1 MIDLIKLCLLKV
13 AVGKGCKAAIFLSIS
28 CNSKGYLFTQFGNR
42 HVLQHSWKWSKLPL
56 LCHILCCL
64 KIQFRNKAKHLQGS
78 CSRQDLGS
86 GEVLHINECLP
97 CTNVRAVGVSITQ
110 SLHDTADFCNG
121 LSVSC
126 HLCCQIKYV
135 CKQASHFSFVQII
148 HKEMNSALCGNI
160 SLLIFQPPLPPPFF
174 FKQLVG

>member
-1 MIDLIKLCLLKV
+1 MAGKNPLTFSFLFCFWFSFLRQWIQSNWKSSLPRVTLLMIDLIKLCLLKV

-56 LCHILCCL
+56 LCHVLCCL

-97 CTNVRAVGVSITQ
+97 CTNVRAVGVSITIVTRHCWFLQ
-110 SLHDTADFCNG
+110 WAFCF
-121 LSVSC
+121 L
-126 HLCCQIKYV
+126 
-135 CKQASHFSFVQII
+135 SFVLSNKIC
-148 HKEMNSALCGNI
+148 L
-160 SLLIFQPPLPPPFF
+160 
-174 FKQLVG
+174 